1 MPPTGGRVY
10 GREVKGLV
18 DVLSQNEIDALLAAL
33 SSGEMD
39 AEELKKEDT
48 QRKIRSYDF
57 KRAVRFSKDH
67 IRSLTRIHEN
77 FARNLTTY
85 FSAQLRTFVQISV
98 VQVEQLPYDEF
109 IRSIP
114 KMTVLNI
121 FEAEPLEGR
130 MVLEVHPN
138 VAYAMVDRMLG
149 GSGTAPLKPGAL
161 TEIETII
168 MERIF
173 SRALENLQEAW
184 KTVFD
189 LSPRMEAL
197 ETNPQFMQIVSPN
210 ETIALISL
218 STKIGDTTGMIN
230 LCIPH
235 VVIEPI
241 MSKLSVH
248 HWFVSQ
254 KKARVPEELE
264 ALRQRVTR
272 AQLPLIAELGQ
283 SQLTIREFLSLAQG
297 DVITLNKATKEGLAI
312 RVGENLKFIGSPG
325 MIKDRI
331 AVQIDE
337 IVTEGVEEFDE

>member
-1 MPPTGGRVY
+1 M
-10 GREVKGLV
+10 V
-18 DVLSQNEIDALLAAL
+18 DVLSQSEIDALLAAL

-39 AEELKKEDT
+39 AEELKREES
-48 QRKIRSYDF
+48 QRKIRTYDF

-67 IRSLTRIHEN
+67 LRSLTRIHEN
-77 FARNLTTY
+77 FARYLTTY
-85 FSAQLRTFVQISV
+85 FSAQLRTFVQINV

-114 KMTVLNI
+114 KMTILNI
-121 FEAEPLEGR
+121 FEAKPLEGR

-138 VAYAMVDRMLG
+138 VAFAMLDRLLG
-149 GSGTAPLKPGAL
+149 GTGTAPAKIGTL

-168 MERIF
+168 IERLF
-173 SRALENLQEAW
+173 SRALDSLQEAW
-184 KTVFD
+184 KTVID
-189 LSPRMEAL
+189 LQPRLEAL

-241 MSKLSVH
+241 MPKLSMH

-254 KKARVPEELE
+254 KKTRAPGEVKILE
-264 ALRQRVTR
+264 SRVTK
-272 AQLPLIAELGQ
+272 AKLPIIVELGHAWITVQ
-283 SQLTIREFLSLAQG
+283 EFLNLAVG
-297 DVITLNKATKEGLAI
+297 DVIALDKPINAGLAI
-312 RVGENLKFIGSPG
+312 KVGEKVKFIGSPG
-325 MIKDRI
+325 TVRDRL

-337 IVTEGVEEFDE
+337 IVAEGVEEEHDE

>member
-1 MPPTGGRVY
+1 M
-10 GREVKGLV
+10 V

-39 AEELKKEDT
+39 AEELKKEEA
-48 QRKIRSYDF
+48 QKKVRAYDF

-77 FARNLTTY
+77 FARFLTTY
-85 FSAQLRTFVQISV
+85 FSAQLRTFVQINV

-114 KMTVLNI
+114 KMTILNI

-138 VAYAMVDRMLG
+138 VAFAMLDRLLG
-149 GSGTAPLKPGAL
+149 GAGSAPSKIGSL
-161 TEIETII
+161 TEIENII
-168 MERIF
+168 LEKIF
-173 SRALENLQEAW
+173 SRALESLQEAW
-184 KTVFD
+184 KTIVD
-189 LSPRMEAL
+189 IEPRLEGL

-254 KKARVPEELE
+254 KKVRAPEEVNLLE
-264 ALRQRVTR
+264 HRVSK
-272 AQLPLIAELGQ
+272 AKLPIVAELG
-283 SQLTIREFLSLAQG
+283 SSVISIHEFLNLGIG
-297 DVITLNKATKEGLAI
+297 DVISLHKETGEGLEI
-312 RVGENLKFIGSPG
+312 KVGDKLKFIGSPG
-325 MIKDRI
+325 TVRDRM
-331 AVQIDE
+331 AVQIVE
-337 IVTEGVEEFDE
+337 IVSEGVEELNDE

>member
-1 MPPTGGRVY
+1 M
-10 GREVKGLV
+10 V

-39 AEELKKEDT
+39 AEELKKEET

-77 FARNLTTY
+77 FARYLTTY
-85 FSAQLRTFVQISV
+85 FSAQLRTFVQINV

-114 KMTVLNI
+114 KMTILNI

-130 MVLEVHPN
+130 MVMEVHPN
-138 VAYAMVDRMLG
+138 VAYAMLDRLLG
-149 GSGTAPLKPGAL
+149 GVGVSPSKINAL
-161 TEIETII
+161 TEIETIV

-173 SRALENLQEAW
+173 SKAFDSLQEAW
-184 KTVFD
+184 KTVVD
-189 LSPRMEAL
+189 LQPRLEAL

-241 MSKLSVH
+241 MPRLSIH
-248 HWFVSQ
+248 SWFVSQ
-254 KKARVPEELE
+254 KKCRAPEEVE
-264 ALRQRVTR
+264 ALQFRLNQ
-272 AQLPLIAELGQ
+272 AKLPFVAELG
-283 SQLTIREFLSLAQG
+283 SSHITVHEFLNLSVG
-297 DVITLNKATKEGLAI
+297 DVITLQKPVNEPLKI
-312 RVGENLKFIGSPG
+312 RIGDKYKYTGSPG
-325 MIKDRI
+325 TVRGKM
-331 AVQIDE
+331 AVQINEPVSEGEEEYDE
-337 IVTEGVEEFDE
+337 

>member
-1 MPPTGGRVY
+1 M
-10 GREVKGLV
+10 V

-39 AEELKKEDT
+39 AEELKKEET
-48 QRKIRSYDF
+48 QKRVRSYDF

-77 FARNLTTY
+77 FARYLTTY
-85 FSAQLRTFVQISV
+85 FSAQLRTFVQINV

-114 KMTVLNI
+114 KMTILNI
-121 FEAEPLEGR
+121 FEAEPLKGR
-130 MVLEVHPN
+130 MVMEVHPN
-138 VAYAMVDRMLG
+138 VAYAMLDRLLG
-149 GSGTAPLKPGAL
+149 GVGNAPAKINSL
-161 TEIETII
+161 TEIETTI

-173 SRALENLQEAW
+173 GRAFESLQEAW
-184 KTVFD
+184 KTVLD
-189 LSPRMEAL
+189 ITPRLETM

-235 VVIEPI
+235 VVLEPI
-241 MSKLSVH
+241 MSKLSAH
-248 HWFVSQ
+248 QWFVSE
-254 KKARVPEELE
+254 KKVSKAAEVESLKQNV
-264 ALRQRVTR
+264 RQTKLSIV
-272 AQLPLIAELGQ
+272 AELGE
-283 SQLTIREFLSLAQG
+283 SKLSISEFLGLSVG
-297 DVITLNKATKEGLAI
+297 DVISLNKPIHSGLSI
-312 RVGENLKFIGSPG
+312 KIGDKLKFIGSPG
-325 MIKDRI
+325 TMKDRI

-337 IVTEGVEEFDE
+337 IVSEGVEEDDE

>member
-1 MPPTGGRVY
+1 VRY
-10 GREVKGLV
+10 LV

-33 SSGEMD
+33 DSGEMD
-39 AEELKKEDT
+39 AEDLKKEET
-48 QRKIRSYDF
+48 TRKVSLYDF

-77 FARNLTTY
+77 FARYLTTY
-85 FSAQLRTFVQISV
+85 FSAQLRTFVQINV

-114 KMTVLNI
+114 KMTILNI

-138 VAYAMVDRMLG
+138 VAYAMLDRMLG
-149 GSGTAPLKPGAL
+149 GQGVAPSKINNL

-173 SRALENLQEAW
+173 SRTFESLQEAW
-184 KTVFD
+184 KTIID
-189 LSPRMEAL
+189 ISPRLEAL

-210 ETIALISL
+210 ETIALISF

-241 MSKLSVH
+241 MSRLSVH

-254 KKARVPEELE
+254 KKARAPEEVEILE
-264 ALRQRVTR
+264 QRVNK
-272 AQLPLIAELGQ
+272 AKLPIVAELGE
-283 SQLTIREFLSLAQG
+283 SSLTIKEFLGLNIG
-297 DVITLNKATKEGLAI
+297 DVISLNKSVDDGLKI
-312 RVGENLKFIGSPG
+312 KVGDKLKFIGSPG
-325 MIKDRI
+325 SVKDRL
-331 AVQIDE
+331 AVQVDE
-337 IVTEGVEEFDE
+337 IVVEGVEEDYDE

>member
-1 MPPTGGRVY
+1 M
-10 GREVKGLV
+10 V

-39 AEELKKEDT
+39 AEELKKEES

-77 FARNLTTY
+77 FARFLTTY
-85 FSAQLRTFVQISV
+85 FSAQLRTFVQINV

-114 KMTVLNI
+114 KMTILNI

-138 VAYAMVDRMLG
+138 VAFAMVDRLLG
-149 GSGTAPLKPGAL
+149 GAGTAPSKIGAL
-161 TEIETII
+161 TEIETMI
-168 MERIF
+168 MEKIF
-173 SRALENLQEAW
+173 SRAFESLQEAW
-184 KTVFD
+184 KTVID
-189 LSPRMEAL
+189 ISPRLDSL

-241 MSKLSVH
+241 MPRLSVH

-254 KKARVPEELE
+254 KKSRAPEEVEMLE
-264 ALRQRVTR
+264 QRVHK
-272 AQLPLIAELGQ
+272 AKLPIIAELGE
-283 SQLTIREFLSLAQG
+283 SSITVSEFMSLAVG
-297 DVITLNKATKEGLAI
+297 DVISLNKTAGEGLHI
-312 RVGENLKFIGSPG
+312 KVGEKLKFIGNPG
-325 MIKDRI
+325 SVRDRL
-331 AVQIDE
+331 AVQVEE
-337 IVTEGVEEFDE
+337 IVREGAEEDYDE

>member
-1 MPPTGGRVY
+1 
-10 GREVKGLV
+10 LV

-39 AEELKKEDT
+39 AEELKKEET
-48 QRKIRSYDF
+48 QKKVRAYDF

-77 FARNLTTY
+77 FARYLTTY

-114 KMTVLNI
+114 KMTILNI

-138 VAYAMVDRMLG
+138 VAFAMLDRVLG
-149 GSGTAPLKPGAL
+149 GAGAAPTKIGSL

-173 SRALENLQEAW
+173 SRAFDSLQEAW
-184 KTVFD
+184 RTVVD
-189 LSPRMEAL
+189 MQPRLEAL

-241 MSKLSVH
+241 MPRLSVH
-248 HWFVSQ
+248 QWFASQ
-254 KKARVPEELE
+254 KKTRAPEEQIMLE
-264 ALRQRVTR
+264 KRVSK
-272 AQLPLIAELGQ
+272 AKLPIVAELGA
-283 SQLTIREFLSLAQG
+283 SHISVREFLSLSVG
-297 DVITLNKATKEGLAI
+297 DVIALNKPTGEGLQVK
-312 RVGENLKFIGSPG
+312 VGDKVKFIASPG
-325 MIKDRI
+325 TLKDKMAI
-331 AVQIDE
+331 QIHE
-337 IVTEGVEEFDE
+337 IVSEGVEEIHDE

>member
-1 MPPTGGRVY
+1 
-10 GREVKGLV
+10 VKRLV

-39 AEELKKEDT
+39 AEELKKEET

-77 FARNLTTY
+77 FARYLTTY
-85 FSAQLRTFVQISV
+85 FSAQLRTFVQINV

-114 KMTVLNI
+114 KMTILNI
-121 FEAEPLEGR
+121 FEAEPFKGR
-130 MVLEVHPN
+130 MVLEVNPN
-138 VAYAMVDRMLG
+138 VAFAMLDRMLG
-149 GSGTAPLKPGAL
+149 GTGMAPSKINAL
-161 TEIETII
+161 TEIETTV

-173 SRALENLQEAW
+173 SRAFDSLQEAW
-184 KTVFD
+184 KNVLD
-189 LSPRMEAL
+189 IEPRLEAL

-241 MSKLSVH
+241 MPKLSVH
-248 HWFVSQ
+248 HWFVSE
-254 KKARVPEELE
+254 KKTREPIEVEK
-264 ALRQRVTR
+264 LRQRVTK
-272 AQLPLIAELGQ
+272 AKLPISVELGT
-283 SQLTIREFLSLAQG
+283 SNITVHELMQLAVG
-297 DVITLNKATKEGLAI
+297 DVIALNKPVDSGLSI
-312 RVGENLKFIGSPG
+312 RVGEREKYIGTPG
-325 MIKDRI
+325 VYKDRI
-331 AVQIDE
+331 SVQIDH
-337 IVTEGVEEFDE
+337 VVDEGVEEHDE

>member
-1 MPPTGGRVY
+1 M
-10 GREVKGLV
+10 V

-39 AEELKKEDT
+39 AEELKKEET

-77 FARNLTTY
+77 FARFLTTY
-85 FSAQLRTFVQISV
+85 FSAQLRTFVQINV

-114 KMTVLNI
+114 KMTILNI
-121 FEAEPLEGR
+121 FEAEPLKGR
-130 MVLEVHPN
+130 MVLEVNPN
-138 VAYAMVDRMLG
+138 VAYAMLDRMLG
-149 GSGTAPLKPGAL
+149 GAGVAPSKINVL
-161 TEIETII
+161 TEIETTV

-173 SRALENLQEAW
+173 SRAFESLQEAW
-184 KTVFD
+184 KSVLD
-189 LSPRMEAL
+189 IRPRLEAL

-241 MSKLSVH
+241 MPKLSVH
-248 HWFVSQ
+248 HWFVSE
-254 KKARVPEELE
+254 KKTREPIEIEK
-264 ALRQRVTR
+264 LRQRVSK
-272 AQLPLIAELGQ
+272 AKLPIAVELGT
-283 SQLTIREFLSLAQG
+283 SQISVQELMQLSIGDVIALNKPVDSGLTIRVG
-297 DVITLNKATKEGLAI
+297 DRMKY
-312 RVGENLKFIGSPG
+312 IGTPG
-325 MIKDRI
+325 VVKDRV
-331 AVQIDE
+331 AVQIE
-337 IVTEGVEEFDE
+337 QVVEEGVEEHDE

>member
-1 MPPTGGRVY
+1 M
-10 GREVKGLV
+10 V

-39 AEELKKEDT
+39 AEELKKEET
-48 QRKIRSYDF
+48 QKRIRAYDF

-67 IRSLTRIHEN
+67 LRSLTRIHEN
-77 FARNLTTY
+77 FARYLTTY
-85 FSAQLRTFVQISV
+85 FSAQLRTFVQINV

-114 KMTVLNI
+114 KMTILNI
-121 FEAEPLEGR
+121 FEADPLEGR

-138 VAYAMVDRMLG
+138 VAYAMLDRMLG
-149 GSGTAPLKPGAL
+149 GQGTAPTKINAL
-161 TEIETII
+161 TDIENSI

-173 SRALENLQEAW
+173 NRALDSLADAW
-184 KTVFD
+184 KTVLD
-189 LSPRMEAL
+189 INPRLEGL

-241 MSKLSVH
+241 MPRLSVH

-254 KKARVPEELE
+254 KKKRAPEEVDMLSS
-264 ALRQRVTR
+264 RVR
-272 AQLPLIAELGQ
+272 KAKLPIIAELGT
-283 SQLTIREFLSLAQG
+283 SSITIREFLSLQPG
-297 DVITLNKATKEGLAI
+297 DVITLNKRTEEGLHI
-312 RVGENLKFIGSPG
+312 KVGEKLKFIGTPG
-325 MIKDRI
+325 TVRDRM

-337 IVTEGVEEFDE
+337 IVEGAEEEHDE

>member
-1 MPPTGGRVY
+1 M
-10 GREVKGLV
+10 V

-39 AEELKKEDT
+39 AEELKKEET
-48 QRKIRSYDF
+48 QKKIRSYDF
-57 KRAVRFSKDH
+57 KRALRFSKDH

-77 FARNLTTY
+77 FARYLTTY
-85 FSAQLRTFVQISV
+85 FSAQLRTFVQINV

-121 FEAEPLEGR
+121 FEAEPLVGR

-138 VAYAMVDRMLG
+138 IAYAMLDRLLG
-149 GSGTAPLKPGAL
+149 GTGIAPSSISSM

-173 SRALENLQEAW
+173 SRAFDSLQEAW
-184 KTVFD
+184 KTVLD
-189 LSPRMEAL
+189 ISPRLEAL

-235 VVIEPI
+235 VVLEPI
-241 MSKLSVH
+241 MSKLSAH
-248 HWFVSQ
+248 QWFISE
-254 KKARVPEELE
+254 KKASVPEEVD
-264 ALRQRVTR
+264 ALKQRVSK
-272 AQLPLIAELGQ
+272 AKLPIVAELGV
-283 SQLTIREFLSLAQG
+283 SQLTVSEFLGLSIG
-297 DVITLNKATKEGLAI
+297 DVISLNKPMHDGLSI
-312 RVGENLKFIGSPG
+312 KVGDKLKFIGSPG
-325 MIKDRI
+325 TIKDRV

-337 IVTEGVEEFDE
+337 IVIEGAEEFDE

>member
-1 MPPTGGRVY
+1 M
-10 GREVKGLV
+10 V

-39 AEELKKEDT
+39 AEELKKEET
-48 QRKIRSYDF
+48 QKKIRSYDF
-57 KRAVRFSKDH
+57 KRALRFSKDH

-77 FARNLTTY
+77 FARYLTTY
-85 FSAQLRTFVQISV
+85 FSAQLRTFVQINV

-121 FEAEPLEGR
+121 FEAEPLVGR

-138 VAYAMVDRMLG
+138 IAYAMLDRLLG
-149 GSGTAPLKPGAL
+149 GTGVAPSSINSM

-173 SRALENLQEAW
+173 SRAFDSLQEAW
-184 KTVFD
+184 KTVLD
-189 LSPRMEAL
+189 ISPRLEAL

-218 STKIGDTTGMIN
+218 STKIGDNTGMIN

-235 VVIEPI
+235 VVLEPI
-241 MSKLSVH
+241 MSKLSAH
-248 HWFVSQ
+248 QWFISE
-254 KKARVPEELE
+254 KKASVPEEVE
-264 ALRQRVTR
+264 ALKQRVSK
-272 AQLPLIAELGQ
+272 AKLPIVAELGV
-283 SQLTIREFLSLAQG
+283 SQLTVSEFLGLNIG
-297 DVITLNKATKEGLAI
+297 DVISLNKPMHDGLSI
-312 RVGENLKFIGSPG
+312 KVGDKLKFIGSPG
-325 MIKDRI
+325 TIKDRV

-337 IVTEGVEEFDE
+337 IVIEGVEEFDE

>member
-1 MPPTGGRVY
+1 M
-10 GREVKGLV
+10 KLV

-39 AEELKKEDT
+39 ADELKKEET
-48 QRKIRSYDF
+48 QKKIRSYDF

-67 IRSLTRIHEN
+67 IRSLTRIHDN
-77 FARNLTTY
+77 FARYLTTY

-114 KMTVLNI
+114 KMTILNI

-130 MVLEVHPN
+130 MVMEVHPN
-138 VAYAMVDRMLG
+138 IAFAMLDRLLG
-149 GSGTAPLKPGAL
+149 GFGTAPSKINAL
-161 TEIETII
+161 TEIETTI

-173 SRALENLQEAW
+173 SRCFESLQEAW
-184 KTVFD
+184 KTVLD
-189 LSPRMEAL
+189 IHPRMEAL

-235 VVIEPI
+235 VVLEPI
-241 MSKLSVH
+241 MSRLSVH
-248 HWFVSQ
+248 QWFVSE
-254 KKARVPEELE
+254 KKVRDEVELE
-264 ALRQRVTR
+264 AIRARVHR
-272 AQLPLIAELGQ
+272 AQLPIVAELGE
-283 SQLTIREFLSLAQG
+283 SRLSIAEFLGLSVG
-297 DVITLNKATKEGLAI
+297 DVISLNKTVDSGLSI
-312 RVGENLKFIGSPG
+312 KVGDKLKFIGSPG
-325 MIKDRI
+325 IIKERV

-337 IVTEGVEEFDE
+337 IVSEGVEEFDE

>member
-1 MPPTGGRVY
+1 M
-10 GREVKGLV
+10 V

-39 AEELKKEDT
+39 AEELKKEET
-48 QRKIRSYDF
+48 QKKIRSYDF

-77 FARNLTTY
+77 FARYLTTY
-85 FSAQLRTFVQISV
+85 FSAQLRTFVQINV

-114 KMTVLNI
+114 KMTILNI

-138 VAYAMVDRMLG
+138 VAYAMLDRLLG
-149 GSGTAPLKPGAL
+149 GTGTAPSKISSL

-173 SRALENLQEAW
+173 SRAFESLQEAW
-184 KTVFD
+184 KTVVD
-189 LSPRMEAL
+189 INPRMEGL

-218 STKIGDTTGMIN
+218 STKIGDTSGMIN

-241 MSKLSVH
+241 MPKLSVH

-254 KKARVPEELE
+254 KKSRAPEEVEALQARVSKASLSI
-264 ALRQRVTR
+264 V
-272 AQLPLIAELGQ
+272 AELGE
-283 SQLTIREFLSLAQG
+283 SKLNIREFLGLSVG
-297 DVITLNKATKEGLAI
+297 DVISLDKSVNEGLSI
-312 RVGENLKFIGSPG
+312 RIGDRLKYYGSPG
-325 MIKDRI
+325 TVKDRI

-337 IVTEGVEEFDE
+337 IVSEGVEELDE

>member
-1 MPPTGGRVY
+1 M
-10 GREVKGLV
+10 V

-48 QRKIRSYDF
+48 QKKIRSYDF

-77 FARNLTTY
+77 FARYLTTY
-85 FSAQLRTFVQISV
+85 FSAQLRTFVQINV

-114 KMTVLNI
+114 KMTILNI

-138 VAYAMVDRMLG
+138 VAFAMLDRLLG
-149 GSGTAPLKPGAL
+149 GLGTAPSKIGSL

-173 SRALENLQEAW
+173 SRAFESLQEAW
-184 KTVFD
+184 KTVVD
-189 LSPRMEAL
+189 INPRMEAL

-218 STKIGDTTGMIN
+218 STKIGDTSGMIN

-241 MSKLSVH
+241 MPKLSVH

-254 KKARVPEELE
+254 KKSRAPEEVE
-264 ALRQRVTR
+264 ALRNRVNK
-272 AQLPLIAELGQ
+272 AKLPIIAELGE
-283 SQLTIREFLSLAQG
+283 SQITVREFLGLSVG
-297 DVITLNKATKEGLAI
+297 DVISLNKPVQEGLQI
-312 RVGENLKFIGSPG
+312 RVGDRLKYIGSPG
-325 MIKDRI
+325 TVKDRL

-337 IVTEGVEEFDE
+337 IVSEGAEELDEQ

>member
-1 MPPTGGRVY
+1 MI
-10 GREVKGLV
+10 ELV

-39 AEELKKEDT
+39 ADELKKEET
-48 QRKIRSYDF
+48 QKKIRSYDF

-67 IRSLTRIHEN
+67 IRSLTRIHDN
-77 FARNLTTY
+77 FARYLTTY

-114 KMTVLNI
+114 KMTILNI

-130 MVLEVHPN
+130 MVMEVHPN
-138 VAYAMVDRMLG
+138 IAFAMLDRLLG
-149 GSGTAPLKPGAL
+149 GFGTAPSKINAL
-161 TEIETII
+161 TEIETTI

-173 SRALENLQEAW
+173 SRCFESLQEAW
-184 KTVFD
+184 KTVLD
-189 LSPRMEAL
+189 INPRMEAL

-235 VVIEPI
+235 VVLEPI
-241 MSKLSVH
+241 MTRLSVH
-248 HWFVSQ
+248 QWFVSE
-254 KKARVPEELE
+254 KKVRDEVELE
-264 ALRQRVTR
+264 SIRSRVHR
-272 AQLPLIAELGQ
+272 AQLPIVAELGE
-283 SQLTIREFLSLAQG
+283 SRLSIAEFLGLSVG
-297 DVITLNKATKEGLAI
+297 DVISLNKTVDSGLSI
-312 RVGENLKFIGSPG
+312 KVGDKLKFIGSPG
-325 MIKDRI
+325 MIKERV

-337 IVTEGVEEFDE
+337 IVSEGAEEFDE

>member
-1 MPPTGGRVY
+1 M
-10 GREVKGLV
+10 V

-39 AEELKKEDT
+39 AEELKKEET
-48 QRKIRSYDF
+48 QKKVRAYDF

-77 FARNLTTY
+77 FARYLTTY
-85 FSAQLRTFVQISV
+85 FSAQLRTFVQINV

-114 KMTVLNI
+114 KMTILNI

-138 VAYAMVDRMLG
+138 VAFAMLDRLLG
-149 GSGTAPLKPGAL
+149 GSGTSPTKINAL
-161 TEIETII
+161 TEIETIV

-173 SRALENLQEAW
+173 SRAFESLQEAW
-184 KTVFD
+184 KTVID
-189 LSPRMEAL
+189 LSPRLEAL

-241 MSKLSVH
+241 MPRLSVH

-254 KKARVPEELE
+254 KKTSAPEEQM
-264 ALRQRVTR
+264 ALQNRLHK
-272 AQLPLIAELGQ
+272 AKLPIIAELGA
-283 SQLTIREFLSLAQG
+283 SQISVREFLSLNAG
-297 DVITLNKATKEGLAI
+297 DVITLNKSVNEPLHI
-312 RVGENLKFIGSPG
+312 RIGERLKFYGSPG
-325 MIKDRI
+325 TTRGKLAI
-331 AVQIDE
+331 QISE
-337 IVTEGVEEFDE
+337 IVSEGVEENDE

>member
-1 MPPTGGRVY
+1 M
-10 GREVKGLV
+10 V

-77 FARNLTTY
+77 FARYLTTY
-85 FSAQLRTFVQISV
+85 FSAQLRTFVQINV

-114 KMTVLNI
+114 KMTILNI
-121 FEAEPLEGR
+121 FEAEPFKGR
-130 MVLEVHPN
+130 MVLEVNPN
-138 VAYAMVDRMLG
+138 VAFAMLDRMLG
-149 GSGTAPLKPGAL
+149 GTGMAPSKINAL
-161 TEIETII
+161 TEIETTV

-173 SRALENLQEAW
+173 SRAFDSLQEAW
-184 KTVFD
+184 KNVLD
-189 LSPRMEAL
+189 IEPRLEAL

-241 MSKLSVH
+241 MPKLSVH
-248 HWFVSQ
+248 HWFVSE
-254 KKARVPEELE
+254 KKTREPIEVEK
-264 ALRQRVTR
+264 LRQRVTK
-272 AQLPLIAELGQ
+272 AKLPISVELGT
-283 SQLTIREFLSLAQG
+283 SQITVHELMQLAVG
-297 DVITLNKATKEGLAI
+297 DVIALNKPVDSGLSI
-312 RVGENLKFIGSPG
+312 RVGEREKYIGTPG
-325 MIKDRI
+325 VYKDRI
-331 AVQIDE
+331 SVQIEQVVD
-337 IVTEGVEEFDE
+337 EGVEEHDE

>member
-1 MPPTGGRVY
+1 V
-10 GREVKGLV
+10 V

-39 AEELKKEDT
+39 AEELKKEET
-48 QRKIRSYDF
+48 QKKVRAYDF

-77 FARNLTTY
+77 FARYLTTY
-85 FSAQLRTFVQISV
+85 FSAQLRTFVQINV

-114 KMTVLNI
+114 KMTILNV

-138 VAYAMVDRMLG
+138 VAFAMLDRLLG
-149 GSGTAPLKPGAL
+149 GAGTSPSKINAL
-161 TEIETII
+161 TEIETIV

-173 SRALENLQEAW
+173 SRCFESLQEAW
-184 KTVFD
+184 KSVID
-189 LSPRMEAL
+189 LSPRLEAL

-241 MSKLSVH
+241 MPRLSVH

-254 KKARVPEELE
+254 KKTIAPEEVM
-264 ALRQRVTR
+264 ALQSRLHK
-272 AQLPLIAELGQ
+272 AKLPIIAELGETQ
-283 SQLTIREFLSLAQG
+283 ITVREFLNLSVG
-297 DVITLNKATKEGLAI
+297 DVITLNKPVDELLNI
-312 RVGENLKFIGSPG
+312 RIGERLKFLGSPG
-325 MIKDRI
+325 TTRGKLAM
-331 AVQIDE
+331 QISE
-337 IVTEGVEEFDE
+337 IVSEGVEEIDE

>member
-1 MPPTGGRVY
+1 M
-10 GREVKGLV
+10 V

-39 AEELKKEDT
+39 AEELKKEET

-57 KRAVRFSKDH
+57 KRAMRFSKDH
-67 IRSLTRIHEN
+67 LRSLTRIHEN
-77 FARNLTTY
+77 FARFLTTY
-85 FSAQLRTFVQISV
+85 FSAQLRTFVQINV

-130 MVLEVHPN
+130 LVLEVHPN
-138 VAYAMVDRMLG
+138 VAYAMLDRLLG
-149 GSGTAPLKPGAL
+149 GAGAAPSKIGSL

-168 MERIF
+168 MEKIF
-173 SRALENLQEAW
+173 SRALESLQEAW
-184 KTVFD
+184 RTIVD
-189 LSPRMEAL
+189 IQPRLEAL

-235 VVIEPI
+235 IVIEPI
-241 MSKLSVH
+241 MPRLSVH

-254 KKARVPEELE
+254 KRTRAPEEQQVLE
-264 ALRQRVTR
+264 QRVSKAKLT
-272 AQLPLIAELGQ
+272 IVAELG
-283 SQLTIREFLSLAQG
+283 SSNISVHEFLNLNVG
-297 DVITLNKATKEGLAI
+297 DVIALHKQSEGNLDVK
-312 RVGENLKFIGSPG
+312 VGDKLKFIASPG
-325 MIKDRI
+325 TVRDKMAI
-331 AVQIDE
+331 QIHE
-337 IVTEGVEEFDE
+337 IVSEGVEEANDE

>member
-1 MPPTGGRVY
+1 M
-10 GREVKGLV
+10 V
-18 DVLSQNEIDALLAAL
+18 DVLSQGEIDALLAAL

-39 AEELKKEDT
+39 AEELKKEESE
-48 QRKIRSYDF
+48 RKVRVYDF

-77 FARNLTTY
+77 FARYLTTY

-114 KMTVLNI
+114 KMTILNI

-138 VAYAMVDRMLG
+138 IAFAMLDRMLG
-149 GSGTAPLKPGAL
+149 GTGTAPAKINAL
-161 TEIETII
+161 TEIETTII
-168 MERIF
+168 ERMF
-173 SRALENLQEAW
+173 SRTFESLQEAW
-184 KTVFD
+184 KTVID

-197 ETNPQFMQIVSPN
+197 ETNPQFMSLVSPN

-241 MSKLSVH
+241 MSKLSANH
-248 HWFVSQ
+248 LFFSQ
-254 KKARVPEELE
+254 KKEPAVEEVQALKERVH
-264 ALRQRVTR
+264 R
-272 AQLPLIAELGQ
+272 AQLPVIAELGESRLSIQ
-283 SQLTIREFLSLAQG
+283 EFLSLTVG
-297 DVITLNKATKEGLAI
+297 DVISLNKPVQEALSIK
-312 RVGENLKFIGSPG
+312 VGNQLKFIGSPG
-325 MIKDRI
+325 TVKDRVAI
-331 AVQIDE
+331 QINE
-337 IVTEGVEEFDE
+337 IVSEGVEDLDE

>member
-1 MPPTGGRVY
+1 M
-10 GREVKGLV
+10 V

-48 QRKIRSYDF
+48 QKKIRSYDF

-77 FARNLTTY
+77 FARYLTTY

-121 FEAEPLEGR
+121 FEAEPLVGR

-138 VAYAMVDRMLG
+138 IAYAMLDRLLG
-149 GSGTAPLKPGAL
+149 GTGVAPSKINSM

-173 SRALENLQEAW
+173 SRAFDSLQEAW
-184 KTVFD
+184 KTVLD
-189 LSPRMEAL
+189 ISPRLEAL

-235 VVIEPI
+235 VVLEPI
-241 MSKLSVH
+241 MSKLSAH
-248 HWFVSQ
+248 QWFISE
-254 KKARVPEELE
+254 KKSAVPEEVD
-264 ALRQRVTR
+264 ALKQRVSK
-272 AQLPLIAELGQ
+272 AKLPIIAELGE
-283 SQLTIREFLSLAQG
+283 SQITVSEFLGLNVG
-297 DVITLNKATKEGLAI
+297 DVITLNKPVQAGLSI
-312 RVGENLKFIGSPG
+312 KVGEKLKYIGSPG
-325 MIKDRI
+325 TLKDRV

-337 IVTEGVEEFDE
+337 IVSEGAEELDE

>member
-1 MPPTGGRVY
+1 MA
-10 GREVKGLV
+10 

-39 AEELKKEDT
+39 AEELKKE
-48 QRKIRSYDF
+48 QSAKKVRAYDF

-77 FARNLTTY
+77 FARFLTTY
-85 FSAQLRTFVQISV
+85 FSAQLRTFVQINV

-114 KMTVLNI
+114 KMTILNV

-138 VAYAMVDRMLG
+138 VAYAMLDRLLG
-149 GSGTAPLKPGAL
+149 GQGLTPNKVASL
-161 TEIETII
+161 TEIETTI

-173 SRALENLQEAW
+173 SRALESLQEAW
-184 KTVFD
+184 KTIID
-189 LSPRMEAL
+189 ISPKLEAL
-197 ETNPQFMQIVSPN
+197 ETNPQFMQVVSPN

-218 STKIGDTTGMIN
+218 STKIGDTTGMLN

-241 MSKLSVH
+241 MPRLSIH
-248 HWFVSQ
+248 QWFAQ
-254 KKARVPEELE
+254 KKTRQPEEID
-264 ALRQRVTR
+264 ALRNRVGR
-272 AQLPLIAELGQ
+272 AYLPISCELGH
-283 SQLTIREFLSLAQG
+283 SSISVREFLDLNIG
-297 DVITLNKATKEGLAI
+297 DVIGLNTLSGDDLNVRIGEKIKYKGL
-312 RVGENLKFIGSPG
+312 PG
-325 MIKDRI
+325 TSHGKT
-331 AVQIDE
+331 AVRL
-337 IVTEGVEEFDE
+337 TEVLSEEVEEIEF

>member
-1 MPPTGGRVY
+1 M
-10 GREVKGLV
+10 V

-39 AEELKKEDT
+39 ADELKKEET

-67 IRSLTRIHEN
+67 IRSLTRIHDN
-77 FARNLTTY
+77 FARYLTTY
-85 FSAQLRTFVQISV
+85 FSAQLRTFVQINV

-114 KMTVLNI
+114 KMTILNI
-121 FEAEPLEGR
+121 FEAEPLQGR
-130 MVLEVHPN
+130 MVMEVHPN
-138 VAYAMVDRMLG
+138 IAFAMLDRLLG
-149 GSGTAPLKPGAL
+149 GIGTAPSKIATL
-161 TEIETII
+161 TEIETTI

-173 SRALENLQEAW
+173 SRCFESLQEAW
-184 KTVFD
+184 KTVLD
-189 LSPRMEAL
+189 IEPVMEAL

-235 VVIEPI
+235 VVLEPI
-241 MSKLSVH
+241 MSRLSVH
-248 HWFVSQ
+248 QWFVSE
-254 KKARVPEELE
+254 KKARDEQEVE
-264 ALRQRVTR
+264 AIRASVNK
-272 AQLPLIAELGQ
+272 AQLPIVAELGE
-283 SQLTIREFLSLAQG
+283 SRISIAEFLGLNVG
-297 DVITLNKATKEGLAI
+297 DVISLNRTVEAGLSI
-312 RVGENLKFIGSPG
+312 KVGNKLKFIGSPG
-325 MIKDRI
+325 MLKDRV

-337 IVTEGVEEFDE
+337 IVSEGVEGLDE

>member
-1 MPPTGGRVY
+1 M
-10 GREVKGLV
+10 V

-39 AEELKKEDT
+39 AEELKKEES
-48 QRKIRSYDF
+48 QKKVRAYDF

-77 FARNLTTY
+77 FARYLTTY

-114 KMTVLNI
+114 KMTILNI

-138 VAYAMVDRMLG
+138 VAYAMLDRLLG
-149 GSGTAPLKPGAL
+149 GAGTSPAKINAL
-161 TEIETII
+161 TEIETIV

-173 SRALENLQEAW
+173 SRAFESLQEAW
-184 KTVFD
+184 KSVID

-241 MSKLSVH
+241 MPRLSVH

-254 KKARVPEELE
+254 KKTSAPEEVL
-264 ALRQRVTR
+264 ALQARLHK
-272 AQLPLIAELGQ
+272 AKLPIIAELGE
-283 SQLTIREFLSLAQG
+283 SQISVREFLNLQVG
-297 DVITLNKATKEGLAI
+297 DVVSLNKPVDEMLKI
-312 RVGENLKFIGSPG
+312 RIGEKLKFIGTPG
-325 MIKDRI
+325 TTRGKL
-331 AVQIDE
+331 AVQISE
-337 IVTEGVEEFDE
+337 IVEEGAEENDE

>member
-1 MPPTGGRVY
+1 M
-10 GREVKGLV
+10 V

-39 AEELKKEDT
+39 AEELKKEET
-48 QRKIRSYDF
+48 ARKIRSYDF

-77 FARNLTTY
+77 FARYLTTY
-85 FSAQLRTFVQISV
+85 FSAQLRTFVQINV

-114 KMTVLNI
+114 KMTILNI
-121 FEAEPLEGR
+121 FEAEPLQGR

-138 VAYAMVDRMLG
+138 VAYAMLDRLLG
-149 GSGTAPLKPGAL
+149 GPGTSSAKTSSM
-161 TEIETII
+161 TEIETTI

-173 SRALENLQEAW
+173 SRAFDSLQEAW
-184 KTVFD
+184 KTVLD
-189 LSPRMEAL
+189 ITPRMEAL

-235 VVIEPI
+235 VVVEPI
-241 MSKLSVH
+241 MSKLSTH
-248 HWFVSQ
+248 QWFISEKKSRAPEEVVALKERV
-254 KKARVPEELE
+254 KKAK
-264 ALRQRVTR
+264 
-272 AQLPLIAELGQ
+272 LPIIAELGE
-283 SQLTIREFLSLAQG
+283 SNISIAEFLSLNVG
-297 DVITLNKATKEGLAI
+297 DVITLNKPVEEGLTI
-312 RVGENLKFIGSPG
+312 KVGERAKFMGSPG
-325 MIKDRI
+325 TLRDRV

-337 IVTEGVEEFDE
+337 ILIEGVEELDE

>member
-1 MPPTGGRVY
+1 M
-10 GREVKGLV
+10 V

-39 AEELKKEDT
+39 AEELKKEET
-48 QRKIRSYDF
+48 QKKVRAYDF

-77 FARNLTTY
+77 FARYLTTY
-85 FSAQLRTFVQISV
+85 FSAQLRTFVQINV

-114 KMTVLNI
+114 KMTILNI

-138 VAYAMVDRMLG
+138 VAFAMLDRLLG
-149 GSGTAPLKPGAL
+149 GAGTSPTKINAL
-161 TEIETII
+161 TEIETIV

-173 SRALENLQEAW
+173 SRAFESLQEAW
-184 KTVFD
+184 KTVVD
-189 LSPRMEAL
+189 LSPRLEAL

-241 MSKLSVH
+241 MPRLSVH

-254 KKARVPEELE
+254 KKTSAPEEMT
-264 ALRQRVTR
+264 ALQSRLHK
-272 AQLPLIAELGQ
+272 AKLPVIAELGT
-283 SQLTIREFLSLAQG
+283 SQISVREFLSLNVG
-297 DVITLNKATKEGLAI
+297 DVITLNRSVEEPLHI
-312 RVGENLKFIGSPG
+312 RIGEKLKFFGSPG
-325 MIKDRI
+325 TTRGKL
-331 AVQIDE
+331 AVQINE
-337 IVTEGVEEFDE
+337 IVQEGVEEYDE